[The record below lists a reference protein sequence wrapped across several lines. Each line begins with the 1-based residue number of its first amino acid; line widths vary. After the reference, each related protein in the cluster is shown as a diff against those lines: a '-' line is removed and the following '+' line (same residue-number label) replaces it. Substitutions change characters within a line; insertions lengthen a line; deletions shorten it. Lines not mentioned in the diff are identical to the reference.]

1 MSCKE
6 GNFTKIYLLDSPA
19 EIEFVDKLAST
30 GWILVNIIKHHTEE
44 NKWIYWFQSKQKVYR
59 KTQLSQVINHHKGG
73 KH

>member
-6 GNFTKIYLLDSPA
+6 GNYTKMYLLDSPA
-19 EIEFVDKLAST
+19 EFDFVEKKAEC

-59 KTQLSQVINHHKGG
+59 KTQLSQISKKHK
-73 KH
+73 KR